1 MLAQQVSLAMDDE
14 ALNNLCSIHQEMS
27 EAHGVMAAFYEK
39 DDGGE
44 MAAALETDDLEK
56 MFSGEAAAT
65 VYAPE
70 KKAAP
75 DFDVGKMFNA

>member
-44 MAAALETDDLEK
+44 MAAALETDDLE
-56 MFSGEAAAT
+56 
-65 VYAPE
+65 
-70 KKAAP
+70 
-75 DFDVGKMFNA
+75 

>member
-1 MLAQQVSLAMDDE
+1 MDDE

-56 MFSGEAAAT
+56 MFFRRSGCHGVRARKESRAG
-65 VYAPE
+65 
-70 KKAAP
+70 
-75 DFDVGKMFNA
+75 F